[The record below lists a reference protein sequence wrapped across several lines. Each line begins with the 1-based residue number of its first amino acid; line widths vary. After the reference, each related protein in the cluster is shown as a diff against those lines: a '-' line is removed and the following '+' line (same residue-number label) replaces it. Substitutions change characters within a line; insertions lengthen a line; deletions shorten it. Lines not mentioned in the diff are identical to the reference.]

1 MVNSHFIF
9 LFCYTCTLAFKLH
22 TLLMCLHVLS
32 YKQII
37 SNFFLSNLLLFF
49 TVDTPKITLHPES
62 KSVVTGQPTTFTVEA
77 TGDDLQF
84 KWQKNGVD
92 LSEDG
97 RHHGTDTD
105 TLHIVNV
112 EKDDNKSHY
121 RCLVK
126 NDIEE
131 SFSQQ
136 AVLTISK

>member
-1 MVNSHFIF
+1 MDGEFSFHFSV
-9 LFCYTCTLAFKLH
+9 LLYLYTCIQTPYILDVF
-22 TLLMCLHVLS
+22 S
-32 YKQII
+32 YKHIT
-37 SNFFLSNLLLFF
+37 SNFFLSNLLFF

-77 TGDDLQF
+77 TGDDLWF

>member
-1 MVNSHFIF
+1 MDGEFSFHFSV
-9 LFCYTCTLAFKLH
+9 LLYLYTCIQTPYILD
-22 TLLMCLHVLS
+22 VLS
-32 YKQII
+32 YKQIT

-49 TVDTPKITLHPES
+49 TVNTPKITLHPES

-77 TGDDLQF
+77 TGDDLWF

-105 TLHIVNV
+105 TLHIVKV
-112 EKDDNKSHY
+112 AKDDNKSHY

-131 SFSQQ
+131 NFSQQ